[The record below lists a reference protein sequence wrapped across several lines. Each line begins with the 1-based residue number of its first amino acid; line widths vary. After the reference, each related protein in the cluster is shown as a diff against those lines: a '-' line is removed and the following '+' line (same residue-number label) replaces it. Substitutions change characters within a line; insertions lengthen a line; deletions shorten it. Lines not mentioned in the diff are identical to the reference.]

1 MITKINK
8 IKNFANFSDY
18 SWDNDLPTFAKK
30 NIFFGYNGS
39 GKTTLSNVFY
49 LFSEA
54 PQSEKD
60 ELINRLTNDIS
71 NFEIELQADSGKLKY
86 SQRKFLQN
94 VFTFNRF
101 FVSKHIYDGS
111 VTNLKLFDK
120 KVVTKEQLK
129 NPSIGKLEKEISD
142 KNLDREK
149 YEAEKK
155 NFEKAFEELKAQKS
169 KQFND
174 IVNDKRL
181 PRGWNIP
188 EEKPQGK
195 IDDLKIELDQLISD
209 YELSKKQDDLKKDI
223 NMLENILIQ
232 KLKFDEDSY
241 KETFKADIKEGS
253 RKKTED
259 KINSYNEYKLK
270 KSQNVTDW
278 FEDGF
283 ELLKQNNDKKLSN
296 CPLCNSEI
304 DIKLII
310 DDYQSYFDEE
320 YSNLSES
327 LEEYENIVKELEEKY
342 SLNTETISTIDKLL
356 NQYSNYVDK
365 ESNKLLMPSKKEL
378 KESLEIL
385 SAEISEKKKDY
396 NFKEVNDGNLKKLKE
411 IIDNYNS
418 VVKNSK
424 ALSEKLCTEL
434 KSKSL
439 SENQIIDSIKN
450 VFTQIGNTEY
460 NSSYDVNTYKKLSKD
475 IEQLNKEI
483 NKLNIEL
490 ASQIARMKN
499 ESKYVNNYLKRLGI
513 HNFEIDIDSSKTQE
527 NIFIRFINSA
537 NKNKLMNCLSEGEK
551 TSLAFAYF
559 LSKLQYEIIDNT
571 NAKMDDCIIMID
583 DPVSSLD
590 ENRLFTTAYLT
601 DTFFSE
607 AKQLFVFSH
616 NLVFLKF
623 FGNILKSQ
631 VDERKEYFIDQLN
644 GIPLIKSFPKALQ
657 NFQTAYFQK
666 LDEIIGFVEKH
677 TIDYETA
684 KKYLPSYI
692 RVVLE
697 TFLSFKF
704 YYLKQGSGTN
714 KKFLSAG
721 LDKLINFVS
730 GQIGV
735 FKNFNKVG
743 DIDSS
748 NLIEKLEFIRKT
760 TDPQCHGTPQN
771 IDEFNF
777 ISEVELNRIS
787 KDTIDII
794 HFLDNIHYE
803 KITEA

>member
-30 NIFFGYNGS
+30 NIIFGYNGS
-39 GKTTLSNVFY
+39 GKTTISNVFY

-54 PQSEKD
+54 PQLEKE

-71 NFEIELQADSGKLKY
+71 TFEIELQADSAKLKY
-86 SQRKFLQN
+86 SQRKSLQN
-94 VFTFNRF
+94 VYTFNRF

-111 VTNLKLFDK
+111 ITNLKLFDK

-129 NPSIGKLEKEISD
+129 NPEINSLEKKISD
-142 KNLDREK
+142 KNLEK
-149 YEAEKK
+149 VKYDTDKKRYEEG
-155 NFEKAFEELKAQKS
+155 FEEIKKQKS
-169 KQFND
+169 KKFNE
-174 IVNDKRL
+174 IVSNKRMT
-181 PRGWNIP
+181 GWNIP

-195 IDDLKIELDQLISD
+195 IGDLENELNQLTSD
-209 YELSKKQDDLKKDI
+209 YDLSKKQDDLKKDI
-223 NMLENILIQ
+223 ETLDNILLHELI
-232 KLKFDEDSY
+232 FDNTSY
-241 KETFKADIKEGS
+241 NKTFQADIKEGS
-253 RKKTED
+253 RRKTEE

-270 KSQNVTDW
+270 KSKNVTEW

-304 DIKLII
+304 DIKSII
-310 DDYQSYFDEE
+310 DEYQSFFDEE
-320 YSNLSES
+320 YSKLSEN
-327 LEEYENIVKELEEKY
+327 LKEYENVIKILEENF
-342 SLNTETISTIDKLL
+342 SLNMETVSTFGKLL
-356 NQYSNYVDK
+356 DKYSNYVDN
-365 ESNKLLMPSKKEL
+365 ESNKLLMPHKKEL
-378 KESLEIL
+378 KEYLEIIAKEV
-385 SAEISEKKKDY
+385 SAKKKDY
-396 NFKEVNDGNLKKLKE
+396 NYKNLDTDNIENLKNY
-411 IIDNYNS
+411 IDNYNL
-418 VVKNSK
+418 VVKNAK
-424 ALSEKLCTEL
+424 TLCEKLCAEL
-434 KSKSL
+434 KNKSL
-439 SENQIIDSIKN
+439 NENQIIDSIKN
-450 VFTQIGNTEY
+450 VVKQIGDLEY
-460 NSSYDVNTYKKLSKD
+460 DSSYDVNTYKKVNENIELLDKD
-475 IEQLNKEI
+475 I
-483 NKLNIEL
+483 NKLNKEL

-499 ESKYVNNYLKRLGI
+499 ESKYVNSYLKRLGI
-513 HNFEIDIDSSKTQE
+513 HNFEIDIDVSKTQE
-527 NIFIRFINSA
+527 NISIRFLNGTNE
-537 NKNKLMNCLSEGEK
+537 NKQMNCLSEGEK

-571 NAKMDDCIIMID
+571 NAKMNDCIIVID

-601 DTFFSE
+601 DTFFTE

-623 FGNILKSQ
+623 FGNIIKSQ
-631 VDERKEYFIDQLN
+631 TDERKDYFIDQLN
-644 GIPLIKSFPKALQ
+644 GIPLIKSLPKALQ

-666 LDEIIGFVEKH
+666 LDEIIEFVEKH
-677 TIDYETA
+677 TIAYETA

-721 LDKLINFVS
+721 LDKLIDHIS
-730 GQIGV
+730 GLIGI
-735 FKNFNKVG
+735 FKNFNTVG

-777 ISEVELNRIS
+777 LSETELNRIS

-803 KITEA
+803 KITAA

>member
-18 SWDNDLPTFAKK
+18 YWDNDLPTFAKK
-30 NIFFGYNGS
+30 NIIFGYNGS
-39 GKTTLSNVFY
+39 GKTTISNVFY

-54 PQSEKD
+54 PQLEKE

-71 NFEIELQADSGKLKY
+71 TFEIELQADSGKLKY
-86 SQRKFLQN
+86 SQRKSLQN
-94 VFTFNRF
+94 VYTFNRF

-111 VTNLKLFDK
+111 ITNLKLFDK

-129 NPSIGKLEKEISD
+129 NPEINSLEKKISD
-142 KNLDREK
+142 KNLEK
-149 YEAEKK
+149 VKYATEKK
-155 NFEKAFEELKAQKS
+155 RYEEGFEEIKKQKS
-169 KQFND
+169 KKFNE
-174 IVNDKRL
+174 IVSNKRMT
-181 PRGWNIP
+181 GWNIP

-195 IDDLKIELDQLISD
+195 IEDLENELNQLTSD
-209 YELSKKQDDLKKDI
+209 YDLSKKQDDLKKDI
-223 NMLENILIQ
+223 ETLDSILLHE
-232 KLKFDEDSY
+232 LKFDNASY
-241 KETFKADIKEGS
+241 SKTFQADIKEGS
-253 RKKTED
+253 RKKTEE

-270 KSQNVTDW
+270 KSKKVTEW

-304 DIKLII
+304 DIKSII
-310 DDYQSYFDEE
+310 GEYQSFFDEE
-320 YSNLSES
+320 YSKLSENIK
-327 LEEYENIVKELEEKY
+327 EYENIVKILEENF
-342 SLNTETISTIDKLL
+342 SLNMETVSTIDKLL
-356 NQYSNYVDK
+356 NKYSNYVDN

-378 KESLEIL
+378 KKYLEII
-385 SAEISEKKKDY
+385 AKEISAKKKDY
-396 NFKEVNDGNLKKLKE
+396 NYKDLDKDNIENLKNY
-411 IIDNYNS
+411 IDNYNS
-418 VVKNSK
+418 VVKNEK
-424 ALSEKLCTEL
+424 TLCEKLCGEL
-434 KSKSL
+434 KNKSL
-439 SENQIIDSIKN
+439 NENQIIDSIKY
-450 VFTQIGNTEY
+450 VVKQIGDLEY
-460 NSSYDVNTYKKLSKD
+460 DSSYDANTYKKVNENIELLDKD
-475 IEQLNKEI
+475 I
-483 NKLNIEL
+483 NKLNKEL

-499 ESKYVNNYLKRLGI
+499 ESKYVNSYLKRLGI
-513 HNFEIDIDSSKTQE
+513 HNFEIDIDVSKTQE
-527 NIFIRFINSA
+527 NISIRFLNGTNE
-537 NKNKLMNCLSEGEK
+537 NKQMNCLSEGEK

-571 NAKMDDCIIMID
+571 NAKMNDCIIVID

-601 DTFFSE
+601 DTFFTE

-623 FGNILKSQ
+623 FGNIIKSQ
-631 VDERKEYFIDQLN
+631 TDERKDYFIDQLN
-644 GIPLIKSFPKALQ
+644 GIPLIKSLPKALQ

-666 LDEIIGFVEKH
+666 LDEIIEFVEKH
-677 TIDYETA
+677 IIAYETA

-721 LDKLINFVS
+721 LDKLIDHIS
-730 GQIGV
+730 GLIGV

-777 ISEVELNRIS
+777 LSEAELNRIS

-803 KITEA
+803 KITAA